1 MKRLIIIAL
10 SLWVCTGIAQDI
22 SGYWEGML
30 RISAKDSLRLGMYVI
45 QNGDSISVELDSPDQ
60 YAIGAPGSSVTWA
73 DSTISWILSSVNAR
87 YKGTLTESGTFEGI
101 FRQGNLKLPL
111 ILERGHKRTVIHRP
125 QTPKPPYP
133 YAEEEI
139 RIKDKSGKFNL
150 INGTLTLPTS
160 TPKALVILLTGSG
173 WQNRDEELFAHKPFL
188 VLADHLTR
196 QGYAVFRYDDFP
208 TAVFAKS
215 TTYDF
220 ADGVTLILDTLAKR
234 PDLGSLPTG
243 LLGHSEG
250 SLVAEIVAARDKRID
265 FVITLGGV
273 AQTISDVL
281 LYQVHA
287 INEASGKITPAQNDI
302 AVESSKTIYEIIE
315 KSKSP
320 DAAAKKINEQYSLR
334 SGWVVRASQDS
345 LDAFK
350 PDKKSEIMQMV
361 YSPWFYTLFHH
372 QPKKFIKK
380 MRCPML
386 AIGGE
391 KDLQVDAVTN
401 NTLFKAYLP
410 KNPLHRFEVIPHTN
424 HLLQTCTTGSPD
436 EYGHIEE
443 TIQPMVLQRIVQ
455 WLESLYLQTR

>member
-10 SLWVCTGIAQDI
+10 SLWAYTGMAQNI

-30 RISAKDSLRLGMYVI
+30 RISAKDSLRLGMYVV

-60 YAIGAPGSSVTWA
+60 YSIGAQGSNVTWA
-73 DSTISWILSSVNAR
+73 DSSISWKLNSANAS
-87 YKGTLTESGTFEGI
+87 YKGTLTKNGLFEGT
-101 FRQGNLKLPL
+101 FRQGNSKLPL
-111 ILERGHKRTVIHRP
+111 TLERGHERTVINRP
-125 QTPKPPYP
+125 QTPEPPYP
-133 YAEEEI
+133 YTEEEI
-139 RIKDKSGKFNL
+139 RIKDKSGKFDL
-150 INGTLTLPTS
+150 INGTLTLPS
-160 TPKALVILLTGSG
+160 GTPKGLVILLTGSG

-188 VLADHLTR
+188 VIADHLTR
-196 QGYAVFRYDDFP
+196 RGYAVFRYDDFP

-220 ADGVTLILDTLAKR
+220 ADGVTMILDSFAKR
-234 PDLGSLPTG
+234 PDLGSLPSG

-287 INEASGKITPAQNDI
+287 INEASGELTPEENNY
-302 AVESSKTIYEIIE
+302 AVEASKTIYDIIA

-320 DAAAKKINEQYSLR
+320 DAAAKKINELYSYR
-334 SGWVVRASQDS
+334 SGTLITSKIEADVFSQN
-345 LDAFK
+345 
-350 PDKKSEIMQMV
+350 KKAEIMQMV

-372 QPKKFIKK
+372 QPKKHIKK

-386 AIGGE
+386 AVGGE

-401 NTLFKAYLP
+401 NALFKAYLP
-410 KNPLHRFEVIPHTN
+410 KNPLHRFEVIPNAN

-436 EYGHIEE
+436 EYGIIEE
-443 TIQPMVLQRIVQ
+443 TLRGDVLEIIQE
-455 WLESLYLQTR
+455 WLDSAVSQ

>member
-1 MKRLIIIAL
+1 MKKLILFAL
-10 SLWVCTGIAQDI
+10 SLWAYTGMAQNI

-30 RISAKDSLRLGMYVI
+30 RISAKDSLRLGMYVV

-60 YAIGAPGSSVTWA
+60 YSIGAQGSNVTWA
-73 DSTISWILSSVNAR
+73 DSSISWKLSSVNAS
-87 YKGTLTESGTFEGI
+87 YKGTLTKDSLFEGT
-101 FRQGNLKLPL
+101 FRQGSLKLPL
-111 ILERGHKRTVIHRP
+111 TLERGHERTVINRP
-125 QTPKPPYP
+125 QTPEPPYP
-133 YAEEEI
+133 YTEEEI
-139 RIKDKSGKFNL
+139 RIKDKSGKFDL
-150 INGTLTLPTS
+150 INGTLTLPS
-160 TPKALVILLTGSG
+160 GASKGLVILLTGSG
-173 WQNRDEELFAHKPFL
+173 WQKPFL
-188 VLADHLTR
+188 VIADHLTR

-220 ADGVTLILDTLAKR
+220 ADGVTMILDSFAKR

-287 INEASGKITPAQNDI
+287 INEASGELTPEENDY
-302 AVESSKTIYEIIE
+302 AVEASKTIYDIIA

-320 DAAAKKINEQYSLR
+320 DAAAKKINKLYSYQ
-334 SGWVVRASQDS
+334 SGTLITSKIEADVFSQN
-345 LDAFK
+345 
-350 PDKKSEIMQMV
+350 KKAEIMQMV

-372 QPKKFIKK
+372 QPKKHIKK

-386 AIGGE
+386 AVGGE

-401 NTLFKAYLP
+401 NALFKAYLP
-410 KNPLHRFEVIPHTN
+410 KNPLHRFEVIPNAN

-436 EYGHIEE
+436 EYGIIEE
-443 TIQPMVLQRIVQ
+443 TLRGDVLEIIQE
-455 WLESLYLQTR
+455 WLDSAVSQ